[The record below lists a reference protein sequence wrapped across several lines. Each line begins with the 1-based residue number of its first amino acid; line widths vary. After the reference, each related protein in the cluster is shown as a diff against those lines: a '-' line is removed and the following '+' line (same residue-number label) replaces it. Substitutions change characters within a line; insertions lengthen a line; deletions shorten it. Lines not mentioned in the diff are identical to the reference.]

1 MAAEAGLSLNGI
13 SGSGPNNRIV
23 KADVEKAK
31 SSAPSAAKAKAA
43 PKTTAASSPAPQPAP
58 GQNFTEIPLTNMRK
72 VIAQRLQES
81 KSTIPH
87 YYLTSEI
94 TMDKIMKLREV
105 FNEQYK
111 GQHKISVNDFIIK
124 ASAMALRQV
133 PEVNSSWSDQAI
145 RRFNTVDIS
154 VAVATPN
161 GLITPIVQNAD
172 LRGLASISSA
182 VKELALKARENKLQP
197 HEYQVIFCYAIVF
210 VYF

>member
-43 PKTTAASSPAPQPAP
+43 PKTTAASSTAPQPAP

-197 HEYQVIFCYAIVF
+197 HEYQVMLCYAVVF